1 MGAEAVGLN
10 YACPEPYDRRPD
22 WMIDVDGCLGDF
34 CGWLGCI
41 PRFPGGTDG
50 AKSLGG
56 FRGGFLRLS
65 WLSLGG
71 FGVATP
77 WAGGGMW

>member
-1 MGAEAVGLN
+1 MGIG
-10 YACPEPYDRRPD
+10 CG
-22 WMIDVDGCLGDF
+22 DGELA
-34 CGWLGCI
+34 WVAS
-41 PRFPGGTDG
+41 PVSPGGKDR

-56 FRGGFLRLS
+56 FRGDSLRLS

-77 WAGGGMW
+77 CGGRWLVRRNGGC